1 MLQIR
6 KILLRG
12 DNVEDALVKFES
24 GANVL
29 AGESDTG
36 KSYLVQCLDFI
47 LGADKLKF
55 LKEATSYKNLFVE
68 FENSK
73 SEFLT
78 LARALDGGKLKAY
91 QSPIE
96 EISGNGETIDSKRSG
111 KSIRPDVTS
120 VIFPFAGI
128 ADAQLRK
135 NVHGK
140 KQRLTVRTL
149 APLFLIDEV
158 AIIDEYSPVLG
169 RPGYDKTAL
178 KRTLSYL
185 LTGADD
191 KDVVATETNE
201 VVKTRLRAKLEVVV
215 DLLLSLAPRYSY
227 TMPVE
232 AEADENFADERIK
245 QLSEELNNFGHKQD
259 AIQQRVQELT
269 KVRLKAESQL
279 LGIGE
284 LRSRYALLDEHY
296 ASDLQRLDFITEG
309 AHFINALQDVN
320 CPLCDK
326 MMHEHEYTG
335 SDTSPL
341 RQSAIAEASKI
352 KAHRRD
358 LAAAIFDIDIKRE
371 KVSSGKEDVESKI
384 GALQQQLDEK
394 IASQM
399 SEAMRLYENFVKKR
413 ADREVRRLD
422 RDRWFS
428 LLKLR
433 DELEH
438 EISASGEPKQT
449 WNGISQFALRELCV
463 EIEGVLRDWAWGKSP
478 RVEFDEKEY
487 DIIVDGQP
495 RNSHGKGVRAI
506 LYSAFTIGL
515 LRHCVA
521 KGLPHSG
528 VVVIDS
534 PLTSFKKKAAKDIPG
549 ADGEIS
555 VGIEAAFWESFK
567 HVSKEVQIIV
577 IENKEPPADVANEVH
592 YEWFAGEDAKDG
604 ERAGLIPGQRFNR
617 RNLDLA

>member
-12 DNVEDALVKFES
+12 TDLQDALVEFAP

-36 KSYLVQCLDFI
+36 KSYLVQCMDFI

-55 LKEATSYKNLFVE
+55 LKEGSQYKNLFVE
-68 FENSK
+68 FQNSK

-78 LARALDGGKLKAY
+78 LVRALNGGKLKVY
-91 QSPIE
+91 RSSIDE
-96 EISGNGETIDSKRSG
+96 LSGNGEVVDPKRSG
-111 KSIRPDVTS
+111 KSARADVTS
-120 VIFPFAGI
+120 TILPFAGI

-140 KQRLTVRTL
+140 TQRLTVRTL
-149 APLFLIDEV
+149 APFFLIGEV

-191 KDVVATETNE
+191 KDVVATEANE
-201 VVKTRLRAKLEVVV
+201 VIKTRLKAKLEVVG
-215 DLLLSLAPRYSY
+215 DLLAPLKERYERVELAEIEVSED
-227 TMPVE
+227 TT
-232 AEADENFADERIK
+232 DERIDR
-245 QLSEELNNFGHKQD
+245 LSEELNSYARIQE
-259 AIQQRVQELT
+259 AVQQRVQDLRQ
-269 KVRLKAESQL
+269 VRIKAESQL

-284 LRSRYALLDEHY
+284 LQVRYSLLDERY

-320 CPLCDK
+320 CPLCDH
-326 MMHEHEYTG
+326 MMVGHEHIT
-335 SDTSPL
+335 SDILPL
-341 RQSAIAEASKI
+341 RKSAIAEASKI

-358 LAAAIFDIDIKRE
+358 LAKAISDIDAKRDS
-371 KVSSGKEDVESKI
+371 VHLMKEDANSEIS
-384 GALQQQLDEK
+384 ALQQQLNEQIVPK
-394 IASQM
+394 I
-399 SEAMRLYENFVKKR
+399 SEAMRLYEASVEKR
-413 ADREVRRLD
+413 ADREVARLD
-422 RDRWFS
+422 RDRWLS
-428 LLKLR
+428 LVKLKS
-433 DELEH
+433 ELES
-438 EISASGEPKQT
+438 EIAASGESKQS
-449 WNGISQFALRELCV
+449 WDGISSFVLRAFCE
-463 EIEGVLRDWAWGKSP
+463 EIESVLLEWAWSKNP

-515 LRHCVA
+515 LRYCIN
-521 KGLPHSG
+521 KGRPHPG
-528 VVVIDS
+528 VVIIDS

-549 ADGEIS
+549 ADGEVS
-555 VGIEAAFWESFK
+555 AGIEAAFWDSLK

-577 IENKEPPADVANEVH
+577 IENKEPPADVAVEVH
-592 YEWFAGEDAKDG
+592 YEWFAGKDAKDG
-604 ERAGLIPGQRFNR
+604 ERAGLIPRPSIA
-617 RNLDLA
+617 D